1 MPELKFTQQ
10 QEMLRKAV
18 REFVEKEVK
27 PVAHRI
33 DAENH
38 FPTEIF
44 RKMGQ
49 LGFAGV
55 FVPQKYGG
63 AGLGL
68 TERAIV
74 LEELGRHAA
83 GFAMALMTHH
93 LGVEAILSFG
103 TDEQKQKYLP
113 DLATGKKVSGLAVTE
128 PTGGSDVAGQKAT
141 AARDN
146 GHWVINGRKCFITN
160 SSNAEVNVVTART
173 GEDAK
178 GRPAF
183 SAFIVETGAEGFSPG
198 REEDKLGLRG
208 SSTGDLLLN
217 NCRVGEASLLG
228 GEGNGMKMALGLFTK
243 IGRTGMAAI
252 GLGIVRACL
261 EEGVKFARERV
272 LYGKPLSKLQAIQ
285 FEIAQTRIE
294 YEAARLLTYHSIGLK
309 EAGAGADAEIAAAKY
324 YSCE

>member
-146 GHWVINGRKCFITN
+146 GHWVINGRKCFI
-160 SSNAEVNVVTART
+160 
-173 GEDAK
+173 
-178 GRPAF
+178 
-183 SAFIVETGAEGFSPG
+183 
-198 REEDKLGLRG
+198 
-208 SSTGDLLLN
+208 
-217 NCRVGEASLLG
+217 
-228 GEGNGMKMALGLFTK
+228 
-243 IGRTGMAAI
+243 
-252 GLGIVRACL
+252 
-261 EEGVKFARERV
+261 
-272 LYGKPLSKLQAIQ
+272 
-285 FEIAQTRIE
+285 
-294 YEAARLLTYHSIGLK
+294 
-309 EAGAGADAEIAAAKY
+309 
-324 YSCE
+324 